1 VRRLLASLAVLG
13 ALAVIAPGNAAAI
26 IQIDQ
31 GIAGVRLGNTKKQV
45 RAALGTPKRIRHGS
59 SELGPFTQFDY
70 AGRIRVFFSGGNRVT
85 LVATRGLG
93 DRTAR
98 GVGVR
103 SRLNAVRNRVPG
115 VTCEPPSLG
124 LRVCHTN
131 DFEPGQV
138 VTSFILKNGRVIR
151 ADVGVVID

>member
-1 VRRLLASLAVLG
+1 VRRLLVSLTLLG
-13 ALAVIAPGNAAAI
+13 AFAVMVPGEAAAI
-26 IQIDQ
+26 IQIDK
-31 GIAGVRLGNTKKQV
+31 GIAGVRVGNTKKQV
-45 RAALGTPKRIRHGS
+45 RAALGNPKRIRHGMN
-59 SELGPFTQFDY
+59 EFGPFTQFDY
-70 AGRIRVFFSGGNRVT
+70 AGRIRVLFSGGNRVT
-85 LVATRGLG
+85 LVSTRGLG

-103 SRLNAVRNRVPG
+103 SRLSAVQNRVPG

-131 DFEPGQV
+131 DFVPGQR
-138 VTSFILKNGRVIR
+138 VTSFIVRNGRVIR